1 MSRDDGVGGGNA
13 GGWSTGVESTGVE
26 STGVG
31 NIGDDGTAHEPRKVR
46 FGAFELE
53 LDVPELRRHGVP
65 VAIRATP
72 LRVLVAL
79 GRRIG
84 QVVSRQQIL
93 DEVWADSTVT
103 EASLS
108 TALRELR
115 AALGDDGRSQRFIQ
129 TLRHR
134 GVRLSRPTAT
144 ARPADRDPS
153 VGGDPAIG
161 EGPPAGAGAEG
172 DGAANDVETDA
183 ERHYA
188 LLSRLGSVLFEGG
201 RLEEG
206 RAAYREAAR
215 AARGEGDHAKFV
227 LAALEF
233 TGELANMET
242 AIYSEERVALLR
254 EAIAFEEAVPAS
266 LRARL
271 RARLALNLAW
281 TRRDEALRLAGD
293 AIQRARAAGDS
304 GALARVLH
312 DAYWVVWSPDNLDER
327 HALARE
333 MIGAATASG
342 DPFLAGFAYVLE
354 SAALLEGGD
363 RASAD
368 AAVERAWEGFRT
380 RERTEMPVWRSGWQ
394 ASMAHLDGRFREAER
409 YADRAARESQALHIR
424 NTDRIHA
431 LQLGWL
437 RFDQGRLA
445 ELGPLADRVDAS
457 LPITRAGRAFLRHA
471 AGRVDEARRDFE
483 TLTDEVAVLPRD
495 PFWMGT
501 LTILAELAL
510 WLEDAVRANAL
521 FEALRPHEAQ
531 CVLFGVRSTCRGS
544 VALYLGLLARLAGRR
559 EAVVPQ
565 LEAAVRANARLR
577 ALPLLARS
585 QLELARA
592 LCDRAQGDDLA
603 RALAL
608 RSDSN
613 DLHHGLGLHHRERAI
628 AELGE
633 RLRSRTAPR

>member
-1 MSRDDGVGGGNA
+1 MSRDDGVGGGGNA

-53 LDVPELRRHGVP
+53 LDVPELRRYGVP

-144 ARPADRDPS
+144 TTATTTARPADRDPS
-153 VGGDPAIG
+153 
-161 EGPPAGAGAEG
+161 
-172 DGAANDVETDA
+172 ANDVETDA

-368 AAVERAWEGFRT
+368 AAVERAWEGLRT

-394 ASMAHLDGRFREAER
+394 ASMALLDGRFREAER
-409 YADRAARESQALHIR
+409 YADRASRESQALHIR

-510 WLEDAVRANAL
+510 WLEDEVRANAL

-544 VALYLGLLARLAGRR
+544 VALYLGLLARVAGRR

-608 RSDSN
+608 LSESN
-613 DLHHGLGLHHRERAI
+613 DLHHGLGLHHREREI
-628 AELGE
+628 AELRE